1 MKLVKEKIDLKKNLY
16 EKNNKLIQ
24 RSKKIFEIISFHFIS
39 NLFQDINGAGIL
51 PATHF
56 DLLIRSIFLNLLR
69 ISFWQMKTRNQTVTN
84 SAILVL
90 LLQILENPRHHGR
103 FIPVNGPGHRAT
115 SGKCDNGRFSGL
127 CDQSTG

>member
-56 DLLIRSIFLNLLR
+56 DLLIRRIFLNLLR
-69 ISFWQMKTRNQTVTN
+69 ISFWQMKNSEPNGHEFRHLSFTFTN
-84 SAILVL
+84 
-90 LLQILENPRHHGR
+90 P
-103 FIPVNGPGHRAT
+103 
-115 SGKCDNGRFSGL
+115 
-127 CDQSTG
+127 